1 MNPSSTQASPA
12 PQNQPESVSKTS
24 KYQQKLQ
31 EINQQLSD
39 TYTSPNNS
47 DNSEDDDQEEEEE
60 VEEEVQ
66 QIEKEEHQDQ
76 GDAQVIYHLP
86 APPPAVY
93 RSEEAMMSSIKG
105 FAREHGYVIV
115 IRRSDKEKR
124 KIFKCDRYIYLSF
137 FLDFFAHCT
146 YHMTNSFLSSF
157 ASFLSYGKI

>member
-1 MNPSSTQASPA
+1 MSPNSTQASPA
-12 PQNQPESVSKTS
+12 PQNQPESVRKTS

-47 DNSEDDDQEEEEE
+47 EDDDQEEEEE

-66 QIEKEEHQDQ
+66 QIEKEENQDQ

-86 APPPAVY
+86 APQPAAY
-93 RSEEAMMSSIKG
+93 RYEEAMMSSIKG
-105 FAREHGYVIV
+105 FAWEHGYVIV
-115 IRRSDKEKR
+115 ICRSGKEKR
-124 KIFKCDRYIYLSF
+124 KIFKCDRYIYISF

-157 ASFLSYGKI
+157 ASFLSYGKL

>member
-1 MNPSSTQASPA
+1 MNPNSTQASPA

-47 DNSEDDDQEEEEE
+47 EDDDQ
-60 VEEEVQ
+60 EEEVQ